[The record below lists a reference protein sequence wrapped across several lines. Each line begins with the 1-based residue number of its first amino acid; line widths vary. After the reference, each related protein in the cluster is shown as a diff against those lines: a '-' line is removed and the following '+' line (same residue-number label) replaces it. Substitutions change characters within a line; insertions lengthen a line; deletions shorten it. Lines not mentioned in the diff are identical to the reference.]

1 MSTANPLPHQHPSLE
16 SEQRAH
22 EPSMEEILASIRRII
37 ADDDALPLMRRPSL
51 VSREAA
57 PPETDR
63 VSDVRAAAPR
73 QAPAHPAAPIHLVP
87 AQVSPLQEP
96 AEGEISSRAAGN
108 VGYTEPS
115 DDAAPAD
122 ERTSGDYELRASF
135 AEASPQ
141 AEREPAAAAPE
152 HGPGAPAP
160 GEAEHTRLISPT
172 ADASVAASFQS
183 LAASMFLR
191 ESDMLARTT
200 REMLRP
206 MLKQWLDDNLPII
219 VERLVRAEIERV
231 ARGGR

>member
-57 PPETDR
+57 PPEADR
-63 VSDVRAAAPR
+63 ASDLRAAAAR
-73 QAPAHPAAPIHLVP
+73 PAAVHPAAAIHLVP
-87 AQVSPLQEP
+87 AQEAPLQEP

-122 ERTSGDYELRASF
+122 ERESGSYELRASF
-135 AEASPQ
+135 AAAGSPQ
-141 AEREPAAAAPE
+141 EEPEPAPPAWPE
-152 HGPGAPAP
+152 PGPGAPAP
-160 GEAEHTRLISPT
+160 AEAEHTRLISPT
-172 ADASVAASFQS
+172 TDASVAASFQ
-183 LAASMFLR
+183 
-191 ESDMLARTT
+191 
-200 REMLRP
+200 
-206 MLKQWLDDNLPII
+206 
-219 VERLVRAEIERV
+219 
-231 ARGGR
+231 

>member
-1 MSTANPLPHQHPSLE
+1 
-16 SEQRAH
+16 
-22 EPSMEEILASIRRII
+22 MEEILASIRRII

-57 PPETDR
+57 PPESDR
-63 VSDVRAAAPR
+63 AAELRAAAPR

-87 AQVSPLQEP
+87 AQEASVPEP
-96 AEGEISSRAAGN
+96 AGGEISSRAAGN
-108 VGYTEPS
+108 VGYAERS
-115 DDAAPAD
+115 DDADPAD

-135 AEASPQ
+135 AEAGWPP
-141 AEREPAAAAPE
+141 EEPEPATAARPE
-152 HGPGAPAP
+152 GRPGPGAPAP

-172 ADASVAASFQS
+172 TDASVAASFQS